1 MALPLVLASTS
12 PFRKQLLQQA
22 GLTFTTAA
30 PDINEREIEARA
42 EHQSLSPAELAQ
54 MLGREKALAVSKTQ
68 SGVLA
73 GILVLG
79 GDQVMALGNT
89 VYHKPKD
96 LAAAREQLLS
106 LRGATHVLNSALA
119 LAQDGEII
127 WSHVSQA
134 QMTVRMFSEMFL
146 DDYLDKVGDKILK
159 SVGGYQ
165 IEGMGVQLFSNV
177 SGDYF
182 TIIGVPLF
190 PLMEKLRELGVV
202 HA

>member
-1 MALPLVLASTS
+1 MALPFVLASTS

-30 PDINEREIEARA
+30 PDIDEREIEARA

-68 SGVLA
+68 SGVF
-73 GILVLG
+73 VLG

-96 LAAAREQLLS
+96 LAAARDQLLS
-106 LRGATHVLNSALA
+106 LRGATHALYSALA

>member
-12 PFRKQLLQQA
+12 PFRKHLLQQA
-22 GLTFTTAA
+22 GLEFTTAA
-30 PDINEREIEARA
+30 PDIDEREIEALA
-42 EHQSLSPAELAQ
+42 EHQSLSPSQLAEL
-54 MLGREKALAVSKTQ
+54 LGCEKALAVSKKQT
-68 SGVLA
+68 GA
-73 GILVLG
+73 LVLG
-79 GDQVMALGNT
+79 GDQVMALGET

-106 LRGATHVLNSALA
+106 LRGATHVLNSSLA
-119 LAQDGEII
+119 LAKDAEIV

-134 QMTVRMFSEMFL
+134 QMTVRLFSETFL

-165 IEGMGVQLFSNV
+165 IEGMGVQLFSKVN
-177 SGDYF
+177 GDYF

-190 PLMEKLRELGVV
+190 PLMEKLRELDVL

>member
-1 MALPLVLASTS
+1 MALPFVLASTS

-30 PDINEREIEARA
+30 PDIDEREIEARA

-68 SGVLA
+68 SGVF
-73 GILVLG
+73 VLG